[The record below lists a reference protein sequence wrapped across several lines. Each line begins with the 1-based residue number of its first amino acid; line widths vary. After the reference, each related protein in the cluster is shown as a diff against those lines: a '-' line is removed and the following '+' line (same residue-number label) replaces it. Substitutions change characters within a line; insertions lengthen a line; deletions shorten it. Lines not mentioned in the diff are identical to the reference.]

1 MLKTTL
7 KIVLSFIIL
16 PFLWHWSAR
25 FDWIRH
31 LEESTLHLRY
41 FLRGD
46 LKEEKLSQKL
56 SKEIPNVIF
65 VNMDNISLK
74 QIGAAPIP
82 LSFYAKTIYALQK
95 CSNMSVL
102 VSDVPFFDKK
112 YSTLVDEQKVIT
124 DKITSL
130 HFLEQSHKC
139 ILGALF
145 NCVGDFNQTYLIH
158 ERPLPL
164 LIRGFQDFEILKFPL
179 CPPKDI
185 IGNTTKLGLLNTSI
199 SNNSEDRVRWIP
211 LYGRVQNYFY
221 YALGLE
227 AFQKYKYPDSTIDI
241 FGDDATSEIYEGEHL
256 ILFLDKEV
264 SVLHK
269 IPLAKRQLMEINW
282 FSSWKSNKD
291 KKISLI
297 QVLKNF
303 SILENSSATKSEKRE
318 AYQFFKQFEKA
329 IVFLGDTFD
338 EKTYSIHTLVDSEE
352 VPSITAHANL
362 FKTLY
367 WGNYIKYLPEWSNF
381 LIIFL
386 LNFFVASLT
395 LYGEIFLKFT
405 RLFIGLILTYFLFAF
420 YLFGVASPT
429 LHLCLP
435 IITPLGT
442 MSTFWALGTFYQLIV
457 ERRQRNRLK
466 TIFGNYLSPELVS
479 TMLQQQND
487 PQLGGVERNLTAYF
501 SDIQN
506 FSTFSE
512 LLPPELLVTL
522 MNEYLT
528 EVTNVILEEGGTLDK
543 YIGDAV
549 VAMFGAPFDLENHPL
564 KACIAACRIQEKQ
577 DILRDR
583 WMRDGRSWPQEIFT
597 MRTRIGLCSGNAV
610 VGNMGSKSRFNFT
623 MMGDTVNIA
632 ARCESGAKAFG
643 VYTLVCEDTYKEIL
657 QTPNSLVFRFIDRIV
672 VKGRQQP
679 LSVYEL
685 LGMKHQLKDQTF
697 NCLEIFE
704 QGIHFYLSQNW
715 DKAMDCFQRSSA
727 LEPTIPGRDPGIFTN
742 PSLVLLERC
751 QHLKGNPPGDNWNG
765 VFVMKSK

>member
-1 MLKTTL
+1 MLKTTI
-7 KIVLSFIIL
+7 KIVLAFIVL
-16 PFLWHWSAR
+16 PFLWHWSSR
-25 FDWIRH
+25 FDCIRR
-31 LEESTLHLRY
+31 LEESTLQLRY
-41 FLRGD
+41 LLRGD
-46 LKEEKLSQKL
+46 LNEEKLAQKT
-56 SKEIPNVIF
+56 SKAIPNVVF
-65 VNMDNISLK
+65 VTMDTSSLK
-74 QIGAAPIP
+74 QIGEAPIP
-82 LSFYAKTIYALQK
+82 LSFYAKTMYALQK
-95 CSNMSVL
+95 YSKLSVL
-102 VSDVPFFDKK
+102 VSDVFFFNKH
-112 YSTLVDEQKVIT
+112 YSTLVDEQKVVA
-124 DKITSL
+124 DKMTSFQ
-130 HFLEQSHKC
+130 FLQQTPKC

-145 NCVGDFNQTYLIH
+145 NCVGDFDQTYLMN

-164 LIRGFQDFEILKFPL
+164 IMRGFENFESLKFPL

-185 IGNTTKLGLLNTSI
+185 VGDDTKLGLLNTSI
-199 SNNSEDRVRWIP
+199 SNNPEDRIRWIP
-211 LYGRVQNYFY
+211 LFGRVQNHIY
-221 YALGLE
+221 YTLGLE
-227 AFQKYKYPDSTIDI
+227 AFQKYSYPESIIDI
-241 FGDDATSEIYEGEHL
+241 FGDDAESETYEGEHL
-256 ILFLDKEV
+256 LLFLDKDV

-269 IPLAKRQLMEINW
+269 VPLIKRQLMEINW

-291 KKISLI
+291 KKVSLVQI
-297 QVLKNF
+297 LKYFNV
-303 SILENSSATKSEKRE
+303 LENTASTKTEKQE
-318 AYQFFKQFEKA
+318 ANQFFKQFDNA
-329 IVFLGDTFD
+329 VVFLGNAFD
-338 EKTYSIHTLVDSEE
+338 EKLYGIRSLGDYEE

-367 WGNYIKYLPEWSNF
+367 WENYITHLPEWNNF
-381 LIIFL
+381 LIVFF

-405 RLFIGLILTYFLFAF
+405 RLFVGLIVTYFLLTF

-429 LHLCLP
+429 FHLFLP
-435 IITPLGT
+435 IVTPLGA
-442 MSTFWALGTFYQLIV
+442 MSTFLALGTFYQLVI

-466 TIFGNYLSPELVS
+466 NIFGNYLSPELVS
-479 TMLQQQND
+479 TMLEQQND

-512 LLPPELLVTL
+512 LLPPDLLVTL

-528 EVTNVILEEGGTLDK
+528 EVTDVIIEEGGTLDK

-577 DILRDR
+577 SVLRER
-583 WMRDGRSWPQEIFT
+583 WTRDGRSWPQEIFS

-610 VGNMGSKSRFNFT
+610 VGNMGSSSRFNFT

-643 VYTLVCEDTYKEIL
+643 VYTLACEDTYKEIL
-657 QTPNSLVFRFIDRIV
+657 QVPNSLVFRFIDRIV

-679 LSVYEL
+679 LGVYEL
-685 LGMKHQLKDQTF
+685 LGMKHQLKEKTF
-697 NCLEIFE
+697 DCVEVFE

-715 DKAMDCFQRSSA
+715 DKAIDCFQRSSD
-727 LEPTIPGRDPGIFTN
+727 LEPTIPGRDLGIFTN

-751 QHLKGNPPGDNWNG
+751 QHLKSNPPGDSWNG

>member
-1 MLKTTL
+1 MLKTTTKL
-7 KIVLSFIIL
+7 ILAFIVL

-25 FDWIRH
+25 FDCIRR

-41 FLRGD
+41 LLRGD
-46 LKEEKLSQKL
+46 LSEEKLSQKT
-56 SKEIPNVIF
+56 SKEIPNVIL
-65 VNMDNISLK
+65 VNMDNASLK
-74 QIGAAPIP
+74 QIGEAPIP
-82 LSFYAKTIYALQK
+82 LSFYAKTMYALQK
-95 CSNMSVL
+95 YSNLSVL
-102 VSDVPFFDKK
+102 VSDVFFFNKH
-112 YSTLVDEQKVIT
+112 YSTLVDEQKVIA
-124 DKITSL
+124 DKVTSL
-130 HFLEQSHKC
+130 RFLEQSPKC

-164 LIRGFQDFEILKFPL
+164 IMRGFENFEVLKFPL
-179 CPPKDI
+179 CPPEDVVGK
-185 IGNTTKLGLLNTSI
+185 NANLGLLNTSI
-199 SNNSEDRVRWIP
+199 SNDIEDRVRWVP
-211 LYGRVQNYFY
+211 LFGRVQNQIY

-227 AFQKYKYPDSTIDI
+227 AFQKYSYPGSTIDI
-241 FGDDATSEIYEGEHL
+241 FGDDAESETYEGEHL
-256 ILFLDKEV
+256 LLFLDKDV

-269 IPLAKRQLMEINW
+269 VPLVQRQLMEINW

-291 KKISLI
+291 KKISLV
-297 QVLKNF
+297 QVLKYFNT
-303 SILENSSATKSEKRE
+303 LENTSATKFEKQE
-318 AYQFFKQFEKA
+318 AYQFFKQFDKA
-329 IVFLGDTFD
+329 VVFLGNAFD
-338 EKTYSIHTLVDSEE
+338 EKLYGIRSLVESEE

-367 WGNYIKYLPEWSNF
+367 WENYITHLPEWTNF

-395 LYGEIFLKFT
+395 LYGEVFLKFT
-405 RLFIGLILTYFLFAF
+405 RLFVCLILTYFLLAF
-420 YLFGVASPT
+420 YLFGVATPT
-429 LHLCLP
+429 LHLFLP
-435 IITPLGT
+435 IVTPLGA
-442 MSTFWALGTFYQLIV
+442 MSTFWALGTFYQLVI

-479 TMLQQQND
+479 NMLEQQND

-528 EVTNVILEEGGTLDK
+528 EVTNVIIEEGGTLDK

-577 DILRDR
+577 SVLRER
-583 WMRDGRSWPQEIFT
+583 WMRDGRSWPQEIFS

-610 VGNMGSKSRFNFT
+610 VGNMGSSSRFNFT

-657 QTPNSLVFRFIDRIV
+657 QVPNSLVFRFIDRIV

-679 LSVYEL
+679 LGVYEL
-685 LGMKHQLKDQTF
+685 LGMKHQLKEKTF
-697 NCLEIFE
+697 DCLEIFE

-715 DKAMDCFQRSSA
+715 DKAIDCFQRSSD
-727 LEPTIPGRDPGIFTN
+727 LEPTIPGRDLGIFTN

-751 QHLKGNPPGDNWNG
+751 QHLKISPPGDRWNG
-765 VFVMKSK
+765 VFVMKTK